1 MREHVR
7 IFIFYLR
14 KEFVKETT
22 EPGLFLKL
30 IIWERILKGLLL
42 LALAVGLVNSLHTD
56 FGAVVNHLVRSAN
69 LDTDNR
75 YIAMAIEKIAHV
87 KQGQML
93 VVSIGV
99 FLYSLLCLIEALGLH
114 RRKRWAEYLTAF
126 ATAAFIPF
134 EVYEIAKSVTF
145 FRTGAFVLNIVIV
158 IYLIRSKELFDGYRE
173 HALEHRQSLL

>member
-22 EPGLFLKL
+22 EPGLFLKV

-42 LALAVGLVNSLHTD
+42 LVLAIGLANSLHKD
-56 FGAVVNHLVRSAN
+56 FGAIVNHLVRSAN

-75 YIAMAIEKIAHV
+75 YIAMAIRKVAHI
-87 KQGQML
+87 KPGQML
-93 VVSIGV
+93 EVSIGV
-99 FLYSLLCLIEALGLH
+99 FLYSMLCLIEALGLH
-114 RRKRWAEYLTAF
+114 LRRRWAEYLTAF

-145 FRTGAFVLNIVIV
+145 FRTGAFILNIIIV
-158 IYLIRSKELFDGYRE
+158 VYLIRSKELFDGYRE
-173 HALEHRQSLL
+173 HAAQHRQLL